1 MSDFLVLTGLS
12 GAGRT
17 AFASDLEDLGWF
29 VIDRLPPDLMA
40 KVADLARGPESPL
53 DRVAFALRSDTV
65 DGETLTGIAEM
76 RSLVEGLRIVFLNC
90 STEVLVQRYESS
102 RRPHPFGGDAGLS
115 DTIEAE
121 RTLMDPVLA
130 EADLVIDTSDLNVHE
145 LRDKVAELYGRVD
158 DRPMRLAVT
167 SFGYK
172 HGAPR
177 DADLVLDC
185 RFLPNPHWV
194 DDLRPLSG
202 RDALVREYVLGSDLA
217 QGFLGRLEGLLDL
230 LLPAFVGEGR
240 SYLTLAFGCTGGR
253 HRSVV
258 IAEAVAGS
266 LRARGQD
273 PAVTHRDVDR

>member
-76 RSLVEGLRIVFLNC
+76 RSFVEGLRIVFLDC

-102 RRPHPFGGDAGLS
+102 RRPHPLGVDAGLA

-121 RTLMDPVLA
+121 RTLMDPVRA

-145 LRDKVAELYGRVD
+145 LRDKVAELYGRAD

-194 DDLRPLSG
+194 DDLRSLSG
-202 RDALVREYVLGSDLA
+202 LDVPVREYVLGSDLA

-258 IAEAVAGS
+258 IAEAVAGL

>member
-1 MSDFLVLTGLS
+1 MLTGLS
-12 GAGRT
+12 GAGRS

-65 DGETLTGIAEM
+65 DGETLAGIAEL
-76 RSLVEGLRIVFLNC
+76 RSLVEGLRVVFLDC

-102 RRPHPFGGDAGLS
+102 RRPHPLGGGAGLV
-115 DTIEAE
+115 DTIDAE
-121 RTLMDPVLA
+121 RALMESVRS

-145 LRDKVAELYGRVD
+145 LRDKVTELYGQAD

-167 SFGYK
+167 SFGFK

-194 DDLRPLSG
+194 DELRPLSG
-202 RDALVREYVLGSDLA
+202 LDVPVREHVLDSDLA
-217 QGFLGRLEGLLDL
+217 QGFLSRLEDLLDL

-253 HRSVV
+253 HRSVT
-258 IAEAVAGS
+258 IAEAVAGY
-266 LRARGQD
+266 LREKGQD
-273 PAVTHRDVDR
+273 PLVTHRDVDR

>member
-1 MSDFLVLTGLS
+1 VSDFLVLTGLS
-12 GAGRT
+12 GAGRS

-40 KVADLARGPESPL
+40 KVADLARGPESSL

-65 DGETLTGIAEM
+65 GGETLAGIAEL
-76 RSLVEGLRIVFLNC
+76 RSLVEGLRVVFLDC

-102 RRPHPFGGDAGLS
+102 RRPHPLGGGAGLV
-115 DTIEAE
+115 DTIDAE
-121 RTLMDPVLA
+121 RALMESVRS
-130 EADLVIDTSDLNVHE
+130 EADLVIDTSDLNVHQ
-145 LRDKVAELYGRVD
+145 LRDKVAELYGQAD

-167 SFGYK
+167 SFGFK

-194 DDLRPLSG
+194 DELRPLSG
-202 RDALVREYVLGSDLA
+202 LDVPVREHVLDSDLA
-217 QGFLGRLEGLLDL
+217 QGFLSRLEDLLDL

-253 HRSVV
+253 HRSVT
-258 IAEAVAGS
+258 IAEAVAGY
-266 LRARGQD
+266 LRERGQD
-273 PAVTHRDVDR
+273 PLVTHRDVDR

>member
-1 MSDFLVLTGLS
+1 MSDLLVITGLS
-12 GAGRT
+12 GAGRSE
-17 AFASDLEDLGWF
+17 FSSDLEDLGWF

-40 KVADLARGPESPL
+40 KVADLARGPESSL

-65 DGETLTGIAEM
+65 GGETLAGIAEL
-76 RSLVEGLRIVFLNC
+76 RSLVEGLRVVFLDC

-102 RRPHPFGGDAGLS
+102 RRPHPLGGGAGLV
-115 DTIEAE
+115 DTIDAE
-121 RTLMDPVLA
+121 RALMESVRS
-130 EADLVIDTSDLNVHE
+130 EADLVIDTSDLNVHQ
-145 LRDKVAELYGRVD
+145 LRDKVAELYGQAD

-167 SFGYK
+167 SFGFK

-194 DDLRPLSG
+194 DELRPLSG
-202 RDALVREYVLGSDLA
+202 LDVPVREHVLDSDLA
-217 QGFLGRLEGLLDL
+217 QGFLSRLEDLLDL

-253 HRSVV
+253 HRSVT
-258 IAEAVAGS
+258 IAEAVAGY
-266 LRARGQD
+266 LRERGQD
-273 PAVTHRDVDR
+273 PLVTHRDVDR

>member
-1 MSDFLVLTGLS
+1 MLTGLS
-12 GAGRT
+12 GAGRS

-40 KVADLARGPESPL
+40 KVADLARGPESSL

-65 DGETLTGIAEM
+65 DGETLAGIAEL
-76 RSLVEGLRIVFLNC
+76 RSLVEGLRVVFLDC

-102 RRPHPFGGDAGLS
+102 RRPHPLGGGAGLV
-115 DTIEAE
+115 DTIDAE
-121 RTLMDPVLA
+121 RALMESVRS
-130 EADLVIDTSDLNVHE
+130 EADLVIDTSDLNVHQ
-145 LRDKVAELYGRVD
+145 LRDKVAELYGQAD

-167 SFGYK
+167 SFGFK

-194 DDLRPLSG
+194 DELRPLSG
-202 RDALVREYVLGSDLA
+202 LDVPVREHVLDSDLA
-217 QGFLGRLEGLLDL
+217 QGFLSRLEDLLDL

-253 HRSVV
+253 HRSVT
-258 IAEAVAGS
+258 IAEAVAGY
-266 LRARGQD
+266 LRERGQD
-273 PAVTHRDVDR
+273 PLVTHRDVDR

>member
-1 MSDFLVLTGLS
+1 MLTGLS
-12 GAGRT
+12 GAGRS

-65 DGETLTGIAEM
+65 DGETLAGIAEL
-76 RSLVEGLRIVFLNC
+76 RSLVEGLRVVFLDC

-102 RRPHPFGGDAGLS
+102 RRPHPLGGGAGLV
-115 DTIEAE
+115 DTIDAE
-121 RTLMDPVLA
+121 RALMESVRS

-145 LRDKVAELYGRVD
+145 LRDKVTELYGQAD

-167 SFGYK
+167 SFGFK

-194 DDLRPLSG
+194 DELRPLSG
-202 RDALVREYVLGSDLA
+202 LDVPVREHVLDSDLA
-217 QGFLGRLEGLLDL
+217 QGFLSRLEDLLDL

-253 HRSVV
+253 HRSVT
-258 IAEAVAGS
+258 IAEAVAGY
-266 LRARGQD
+266 LRERGQD
-273 PAVTHRDVDR
+273 PLVTHRDVDR

>member
-1 MSDFLVLTGLS
+1 MLTGLS
-12 GAGRT
+12 GAGRS

-40 KVADLARGPESPL
+40 KVADLARGPESSL

-65 DGETLTGIAEM
+65 GGETLAGIAEL
-76 RSLVEGLRIVFLNC
+76 RSIVEGLRVVFLDC

-102 RRPHPFGGDAGLS
+102 RRPHPLGGGAGLV
-115 DTIEAE
+115 DTIDAE
-121 RTLMDPVLA
+121 RALMESVRS

-145 LRDKVAELYGRVD
+145 LRDKVTELYGQAD

-167 SFGYK
+167 SFGFK

-194 DDLRPLSG
+194 DELRPLSG
-202 RDALVREYVLGSDLA
+202 LDVPVREHVLDSDLA
-217 QGFLGRLEGLLDL
+217 QGFLSRLEDLLDL

-253 HRSVV
+253 HRSVT
-258 IAEAVAGS
+258 IAEAVAGY
-266 LRARGQD
+266 LRERGQD
-273 PAVTHRDVDR
+273 PLVTHRDVDR

>member
-1 MSDFLVLTGLS
+1 MLTGLS

-65 DGETLTGIAEM
+65 DGETLTGIVEM
-76 RSLVEGLRIVFLNC
+76 RSFVEGLRIVFLDC

-102 RRPHPFGGDAGLS
+102 RRPHPLGGDAGLA

-121 RTLMDPVLA
+121 RTLMDPVRA

-145 LRDKVAELYGRVD
+145 LRDKGAELYGRAD

-194 DDLRPLSG
+194 SDLRPLSG
-202 RDALVREYVLGSDLA
+202 LDAPVREYVLGSDLA

-253 HRSVV
+253 HRSVA

-266 LRARGQD
+266 LRAMGQN

>member
-1 MSDFLVLTGLS
+1 MLTGLS

-76 RSLVEGLRIVFLNC
+76 RSLVEGLRIVFLDC

-102 RRPHPFGGDAGLS
+102 RRPHPLGGDAGLA
-115 DTIEAE
+115 DTIAAE
-121 RTLMDPVLA
+121 RTLMDPVRA

-145 LRDKVAELYGRVD
+145 LRDKVAELYGRAD

>member
-1 MSDFLVLTGLS
+1 MV
-12 GAGRT
+12 
-17 AFASDLEDLGWF
+17 
-29 VIDRLPPDLMA
+29 

-65 DGETLTGIAEM
+65 DGETLSGIAEM
-76 RSLVEGLRIVFLNC
+76 RSVVEGLRIVFLDC
-90 STEVLVQRYESS
+90 STEVLVQRYEGS
-102 RRPHPFGGDAGLS
+102 RRPHPLGGDAGLA
-115 DTIEAE
+115 DTIDAE
-121 RTLMDPVLA
+121 RTLMDPVRA

-145 LRDKVAELYGRVD
+145 LHDKVADLYGQAD

-177 DADLVLDC
+177 DADLVMDC

-194 DDLRPLSG
+194 DELRPLSG
-202 RDALVREYVLGSDLA
+202 LDAPVREHVLGSDLA
-217 QGFLGRLEGLLDL
+217 QGFLGRLDGLLDL

-253 HRSVV
+253 HRSVA

-266 LRARGQD
+266 LRAMGQN

>member
-1 MSDFLVLTGLS
+1 MLTGLS

-102 RRPHPFGGDAGLS
+102 RRPHPLGGDAGLA

-121 RTLMDPVLA
+121 RTLMDPVRA

-145 LRDKVAELYGRVD
+145 LRDKVAELYGRAD

-202 RDALVREYVLGSDLA
+202 RDALVSEYVLGSDLA

>member
-1 MSDFLVLTGLS
+1 MLTGLS
-12 GAGRT
+12 GAGRS

-40 KVADLARGPESPL
+40 KVADLARGPESSL

-65 DGETLTGIAEM
+65 DGETLAGIAEL
-76 RSLVEGLRIVFLNC
+76 RSLVEGLRVVFLDC

-102 RRPHPFGGDAGLS
+102 RRPHPLGGGAGLV
-115 DTIEAE
+115 DTIDAE
-121 RTLMDPVLA
+121 RALMESVRS
-130 EADLVIDTSDLNVHE
+130 EADLVIDTSDLNVHQ
-145 LRDKVAELYGRVD
+145 LRDKVAELYGQAD

-167 SFGYK
+167 SFGFK

-177 DADLVLDC
+177 DADLILDC

-194 DDLRPLSG
+194 DELRPLSG
-202 RDALVREYVLGSDLA
+202 LDVPVREHVLDSDLA
-217 QGFLGRLEGLLDL
+217 QGFLSRLEDLLDL

-253 HRSVV
+253 HRSVT
-258 IAEAVAGS
+258 IAEAVAGY
-266 LRARGQD
+266 LRERGQD
-273 PAVTHRDVDR
+273 PLVTHRDVDR

>member
-1 MSDFLVLTGLS
+1 MLTGLS
-12 GAGRT
+12 GAGRS

-29 VIDRLPPDLMA
+29 VIDRLPPDLMP

-65 DGETLTGIAEM
+65 DGETLAGIAEL
-76 RSLVEGLRIVFLNC
+76 RSLVEGLRVVFLDC

-102 RRPHPFGGDAGLS
+102 RRPHPLGGGAGLV
-115 DTIEAE
+115 DTIDAE
-121 RTLMDPVLA
+121 RALMESVRS
-130 EADLVIDTSDLNVHE
+130 EADLVIDTSDLNVHQ
-145 LRDKVAELYGRVD
+145 LRDKVAELYGQAD

-167 SFGYK
+167 SFGFK

-194 DDLRPLSG
+194 DELRPLSG
-202 RDALVREYVLGSDLA
+202 LDVPVREHVLDSDLA
-217 QGFLGRLEGLLDL
+217 QGFLSRLEDLLDL

-253 HRSVV
+253 HRSVT
-258 IAEAVAGS
+258 IAEAVAGY
-266 LRARGQD
+266 LREKGQD
-273 PAVTHRDVDR
+273 PLVTHRDVDR

>member
-1 MSDFLVLTGLS
+1 MLTGLS

-76 RSLVEGLRIVFLNC
+76 RSLVEGLRIVFLDC

-102 RRPHPFGGDAGLS
+102 RRPHPLGGDAGLA

-121 RTLMDPVLA
+121 RTLMDPVRA

-145 LRDKVAELYGRVD
+145 LRDKVAELYGRAD

-194 DDLRPLSG
+194 SDLRPLSG
-202 RDALVREYVLGSDLA
+202 LDSPVREYVLGSDLA

-258 IAEAVAGS
+258 IAEAAAGS

>member
-17 AFASDLEDLGWF
+17 ACASDLEDLGWF

-65 DGETLTGIAEM
+65 DGETLSGIAEM
-76 RSLVEGLRIVFLNC
+76 RSVVEGLRIVFLDC
-90 STEVLVQRYESS
+90 STEGLVQRYEGS
-102 RRPHPFGGDAGLS
+102 RRPHPLGGDAGLA
-115 DTIEAE
+115 DTIDAE
-121 RTLMDPVLA
+121 RTLMDPVRA

-145 LRDKVAELYGRVD
+145 LHDKVAELYGQAD
-158 DRPMRLAVT
+158 DRPMRLAVS

-177 DADLVLDC
+177 DADLVMDC

-194 DDLRPLSG
+194 DELRPLSG
-202 RDALVREYVLGSDLA
+202 LDAPVREHVLGSDLA
-217 QGFLGRLEGLLDL
+217 QGFLGRLDGLLEL

-253 HRSVV
+253 HRSVA

-266 LRARGQD
+266 LRAMGQN

>member
-1 MSDFLVLTGLS
+1 MLTGLS

-76 RSLVEGLRIVFLNC
+76 RSLVEGLRIVFLDC

-102 RRPHPFGGDAGLS
+102 RRPHPLGGDAGLA

-121 RTLMDPVLA
+121 RTLMDPVRA
-130 EADLVIDTSDLNVHE
+130 EADLIIDTSDLNVHE
-145 LRDKVAELYGRVD
+145 LRDKVAELYGRAD

-194 DDLRPLSG
+194 SDLRPLSG
-202 RDALVREYVLGSDLA
+202 LDAPVREYVLGSDLA

-258 IAEAVAGS
+258 IAEAAAGS

>member
-1 MSDFLVLTGLS
+1 MLTGLS
-12 GAGRT
+12 GAGRS

-29 VIDRLPPDLMA
+29 VIDRLPPDLMP

-65 DGETLTGIAEM
+65 DGETLAGIAEL
-76 RSLVEGLRIVFLNC
+76 RSLVEGLRVVFLDC

-102 RRPHPFGGDAGLS
+102 RRPHPLGGGAGLV
-115 DTIEAE
+115 DTIDAE
-121 RTLMDPVLA
+121 RALMESVRS

-145 LRDKVAELYGRVD
+145 LRDKVTELYGQAD

-167 SFGYK
+167 SFGFK

-194 DDLRPLSG
+194 DELRPLSG
-202 RDALVREYVLGSDLA
+202 LDVPVREHVLDSDLA
-217 QGFLGRLEGLLDL
+217 QGFLSRLEDLLDL

-253 HRSVV
+253 HRSVT
-258 IAEAVAGS
+258 IAEAVAGY
-266 LRARGQD
+266 LREKGQD
-273 PAVTHRDVDR
+273 PLVTHRDVDR

>member
-1 MSDFLVLTGLS
+1 MLTGLS

-76 RSLVEGLRIVFLNC
+76 RSLVEGLRIVFLDC

-102 RRPHPFGGDAGLS
+102 RRPHPLGGDAGLA
-115 DTIEAE
+115 DTIAAE
-121 RTLMDPVLA
+121 RTLMDPVRA
-130 EADLVIDTSDLNVHE
+130 EADLIIDTSDLNVHE
-145 LRDKVAELYGRVD
+145 LRDKVAELYGRAD

-194 DDLRPLSG
+194 SDLRPLSG
-202 RDALVREYVLGSDLA
+202 LDAPVREYVLGSDLA

-258 IAEAVAGS
+258 IAEAAAGS

>member
-1 MSDFLVLTGLS
+1 MLTGLS

-29 VIDRLPPDLMA
+29 VIDRLPPDLMV

-65 DGETLTGIAEM
+65 DGETLSGIAEM
-76 RSLVEGLRIVFLNC
+76 RSVVEGLRIVFLDC
-90 STEVLVQRYESS
+90 STEVLVQRYEGN
-102 RRPHPFGGDAGLS
+102 RRPHPLGGDAGLA
-115 DTIEAE
+115 DTIDAE
-121 RTLMDPVLA
+121 RTLMDPVRA

-145 LRDKVAELYGRVD
+145 LHDKVAELYGQAD

-177 DADLVLDC
+177 DADLVMDC

-194 DDLRPLSG
+194 DELRPLSG
-202 RDALVREYVLGSDLA
+202 LDAPVREHVLGSDLA
-217 QGFLGRLEGLLDL
+217 QGFLGRLDGLLDL

-253 HRSVV
+253 HRSVA

-266 LRARGQD
+266 LRAMGQN